1 MPLMDVTQE
10 LGRWYNINVIFE
22 NKALMDMH
30 IRYFCVRSETLERA
44 ISLLNRMK
52 KIHATLSGNT
62 LYIR

>member
-1 MPLMDVTQE
+1 
-10 LGRWYNINVIFE
+10 
-22 NKALMDMH
+22 MDMH